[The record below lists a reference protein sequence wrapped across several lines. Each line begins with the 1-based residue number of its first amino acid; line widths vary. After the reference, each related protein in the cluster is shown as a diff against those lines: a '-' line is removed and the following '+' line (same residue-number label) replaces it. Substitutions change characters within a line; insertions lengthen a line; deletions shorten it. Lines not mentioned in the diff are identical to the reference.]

1 MKRRNMIKGLAL
13 LPVAG
18 AVLPTESIM
27 GSPLAINAKTAFT
40 GSETAVTLDSF
51 MAETN
56 IYRAMGVEPIINCR
70 GSFTIIGGSIK
81 LPVVRQ
87 ALEAASTNFVQLDE
101 LAEAVGE
108 RLAKL
113 TQTEWGIVS
122 SGCAAGVQHITA
134 ACVTGGSPERLIR
147 IPDLTGFEKTEVI
160 IPRYSRQHY
169 DHAVR
174 NIGVKIITVSTAEE
188 LERAINSKTAMI
200 YLTSGTP
207 GAKSDT
213 GEPLSLEVIAAIAKP
228 KNIPILMDAAAEALS
243 IPPYHLKRGA
253 DIVAYSGGK
262 TIRGPQSAG
271 LMLGNKKI
279 LLAAWQASAP
289 HHGPGRGNKLDR
301 DEIVGMVTAVED
313 WLVRDHDAEWK
324 RWLIWLKVIEKQ
336 VSTIS
341 GMSTKII
348 EPTNLNNKYPVLH
361 IMWDPAKY
369 PVSGYEIAEEV
380 GRNKPRIALG
390 NRDEEDGTT
399 SIQITPGHMQEGEEK
414 IVADR
419 LYGVLLKQR
428 QAKPEMAKPV
438 TNLSGRWDVEVQ
450 YALSTSQHSFVIE
463 QDGNWIQ
470 GTHKGDLDTKNMV
483 GTIDGDEV
491 KIKSTIPIVGN
502 IIIYL
507 FSGKVDGNTISGDIH
522 MGEYLRAKF
531 KAVRNATK
539 LPRQRVMIPGGQP
552 LAT

>member
-1 MKRRNMIKGLAL
+1 MKRRNVIKGLAM
-13 LPVAG
+13 LPVVGSVLSSDSVLAG
-18 AVLPTESIM
+18 TVTENKS
-27 GSPLAINAKTAFT
+27 LAQS
-40 GSETAVTLDSF
+40 SESLSTLNSF
-51 MAETN
+51 LSETN
-56 IYRAMGVEPIINCR
+56 IYRTMGVEPIINCR
-70 GSFTIIGGSIK
+70 GSYTIIGGSIK
-81 LPVVRQ
+81 RPKVKL

-101 LAEAVGE
+101 LAEAVGKRFAE
-108 RLAKL
+108 L
-113 TQTEWGIVS
+113 TKSEWGMVS
-122 SGCAAGVQHITA
+122 SGCAAGVKHITA

-174 NIGVKIITVSTAEE
+174 NIGVKIITVSTPEE
-188 LERAINSKTAMI
+188 LEKAINSKTAMI

-207 GAKSDT
+207 GAASDT
-213 GEPLSLEVIAAIAKP
+213 GQPLSLEVIASIAKP
-228 KNIPILMDAAAEALS
+228 KNIPILMDAAAESLT

-271 LMLGNKKI
+271 LMLGNKNI

-289 HHGPGRGNKLDR
+289 HHGPGRDNKLDR
-301 DEIVGMVTAVED
+301 DEIVGMVAAVED
-313 WLVRDHDAEWK
+313 WLERDHEGEWK
-324 RWLIWLKVIEKQ
+324 RWLSWLEVISKKVTQINGISTKVIEP
-336 VSTIS
+336 V
-341 GMSTKII
+341 
-348 EPTNLNNKYPVLH
+348 NLNNKYPVLH
-361 IMWDPAKY
+361 IIWDPEKFY
-369 PVSGYEIAEEV
+369 VTGYEIAEEV

-390 NRDEEDGTT
+390 NRDEPDGTS
-399 SIQITPGHMQEGEEK
+399 SIQITPGHMQAGEEK

-419 LYGVLLKQR
+419 LFEVLSKKR
-428 QAKPEMAKPV
+428 SPKPEMKTPA
-438 TNLSGRWDVEVQ
+438 TNLSGRWDVEVH
-450 YALSTSQHSFVIE
+450 YALSTSQHSFMIE

-470 GTHKGDLDTKNMV
+470 GTHKGDMDTKNMV

-507 FSGKVDGNTISGDIH
+507 FSGKVSGDTISGDIH
-522 MGEYLRAKF
+522 MGEYLTAKF
-531 KAVRNATK
+531 TAKRNKTK
-539 LPRQRVMIPGGQP
+539 LPRQKVMIPGGQP

>member
-1 MKRRNMIKGLAL
+1 MKRRNVIKGLAM
-13 LPVAG
+13 LPVVGNVLSSNSVLAG
-18 AVLPTESIM
+18 TVTENNS
-27 GSPLAINAKTAFT
+27 LAQS
-40 GSETAVTLDSF
+40 SESLTTLNSF
-51 MAETN
+51 LSETN

-70 GSFTIIGGSIK
+70 GSYTIIGGSIK
-81 LPVVRQ
+81 RPKVKL

-101 LAEAVGE
+101 LAEAVGK
-108 RLAKL
+108 RLAEL
-113 TQTEWGIVS
+113 TKSEWGMVS
-122 SGCAAGVQHITA
+122 SGCAAGVKHITA

-174 NIGVKIITVSTAEE
+174 NIGVKIITVSTPEE
-188 LERAINSKTAMI
+188 LEKAINSKTAMI

-207 GAKSDT
+207 GAASDT
-213 GEPLSLEVIAAIAKP
+213 GQPLSLEVIASIAKP
-228 KNIPILMDAAAEALS
+228 KNIPILMDAAAESLT

-271 LMLGNKKI
+271 LMLGNKNI

-289 HHGPGRGNKLDR
+289 HHGPGRDNKLDR
-301 DEIVGMVTAVED
+301 DEIVGMVAAVED
-313 WLVRDHDAEWK
+313 WLERDHDGEWK
-324 RWLIWLKVIEKQ
+324 RWLSWLDVISKKVNQINGISTKVIEP
-336 VSTIS
+336 V
-341 GMSTKII
+341 
-348 EPTNLNNKYPVLH
+348 NLNNKYPVLH
-361 IMWDPAKY
+361 IIWDPEKFY
-369 PVSGYEIAEEV
+369 VTGYEIAEEV

-390 NRDEEDGTT
+390 NRDEPDGTS
-399 SIQITPGHMQEGEEK
+399 SIQITPGHMQAGEEK
-414 IVADR
+414 IVSDR
-419 LYGVLLKQR
+419 LFEVLSKKR
-428 QAKPEMAKPV
+428 SPKPEMKTPV
-438 TNLSGRWDVEVQ
+438 TNLSGRWDVEVH
-450 YALSTSQHSFVIE
+450 YALSTSQHSFTIE

-470 GTHKGDLDTKNMV
+470 GTHKGDMDTKNMV

-507 FSGKVDGNTISGDIH
+507 FSGKVSGDTISGDIH
-522 MGEYLRAKF
+522 MGEYLTAKF
-531 KAVRNATK
+531 TAKRNKTK
-539 LPRQRVMIPGGQP
+539 LPRQKVMIPGGQP

>member
-1 MKRRNMIKGLAL
+1 MKRRNVIKGLAM

-18 AVLPTESIM
+18 SVLSGRSVLAGNVTDNKSLAQSSES
-27 GSPLAINAKTAFT
+27 LT
-40 GSETAVTLDSF
+40 TLNSF
-51 MAETN
+51 LSETN

-70 GSFTIIGGSIK
+70 GSYTIIGGSIK
-81 LPVVRQ
+81 RPKVKL

-101 LAEAVGE
+101 LAEAVGK
-108 RLAKL
+108 RLAEL
-113 TQTEWGIVS
+113 TKSEWGMVS
-122 SGCAAGVQHITA
+122 SGCAAGVKHITA

-174 NIGVKIITVSTAEE
+174 NIGEKIITVSTPEE
-188 LERAINSKTAMI
+188 LEKAINSKTAMI

-207 GAKSDT
+207 GAASDT
-213 GEPLSLEVIAAIAKP
+213 GQPLSLEVIASIAKP
-228 KNIPILMDAAAEALS
+228 KNIPILMDAAAESLT

-271 LMLGNKKI
+271 LMLGNKNI

-289 HHGPGRGNKLDR
+289 HHGPGRDNKLDR
-301 DEIVGMVTAVED
+301 DEIVGMVAAVED
-313 WLVRDHDAEWK
+313 WLERDHEGEWK
-324 RWLIWLKVIEKQ
+324 RWLSWLEVISKKVTQINGISTKVIEP
-336 VSTIS
+336 V
-341 GMSTKII
+341 
-348 EPTNLNNKYPVLH
+348 NLNNKYPVLH
-361 IMWDPAKY
+361 IIWDPEKFY
-369 PVSGYEIAEEV
+369 VTGYEIAEEV

-390 NRDEEDGTT
+390 NRDEPDGTT
-399 SIQITPGHMQEGEEK
+399 SIQITPGHMQAGEEK

-419 LYGVLLKQR
+419 LFEVLSKKR
-428 QAKPEMAKPV
+428 SPKPEMKTPA
-438 TNLSGRWDVEVQ
+438 TNLSGRWDVEVH
-450 YALSTSQHSFVIE
+450 YALSTSQHSFTIE

-470 GTHKGDLDTKNMV
+470 GTHKGDMDTKNMV

-507 FSGKVDGNTISGDIH
+507 FSGKVSGDTMSGDIH
-522 MGEYLRAKF
+522 MGEYLTAKF
-531 KAVRNATK
+531 TAKRNKTK
-539 LPRQRVMIPGGQP
+539 LPRQKVMIPGGQP

>member
-1 MKRRNMIKGLAL
+1 MKRRNVIKGLAM
-13 LPVAG
+13 LPVVGSVLSSNSVLAG
-18 AVLPTESIM
+18 TVTADKSLAQSSES
-27 GSPLAINAKTAFT
+27 LT
-40 GSETAVTLDSF
+40 TLNSF
-51 MAETN
+51 LSETN

-70 GSFTIIGGSIK
+70 GSYTIIGGSIK
-81 LPVVRQ
+81 RPKVKL

-101 LAEAVGE
+101 LAEAVGK
-108 RLAKL
+108 RLAEL
-113 TQTEWGIVS
+113 TKSEWGMVS
-122 SGCAAGVQHITA
+122 SGCAAGVKHITA

-174 NIGVKIITVSTAEE
+174 NIGVKIITVSTPEE
-188 LERAINSKTAMI
+188 LEKAINSKTAMI

-207 GAKSDT
+207 GAASDT
-213 GEPLSLEVIAAIAKP
+213 GQPLSLEVIASIAKP
-228 KNIPILMDAAAEALS
+228 KNIPILMDAAAESLT

-271 LMLGNKKI
+271 LMLGNKNI

-289 HHGPGRGNKLDR
+289 HHGPGRDNKLDR
-301 DEIVGMVTAVED
+301 DEIVGMVAAVED
-313 WLVRDHDAEWK
+313 WLERDHEGEWK
-324 RWLIWLKVIEKQ
+324 RWLSWLEVISKKVTQING
-336 VSTIS
+336 I
-341 GMSTKII
+341 STKVV
-348 EPTNLNNKYPVLH
+348 EPVNLNNKYPVLH
-361 IMWDPAKY
+361 IIWDPEKFY
-369 PVSGYEIAEEV
+369 VTGYEIAEEV

-390 NRDEEDGTT
+390 NRDEPDGTS
-399 SIQITPGHMQEGEEK
+399 SIQITPGHMQAGEEK
-414 IVADR
+414 IVSDR
-419 LYGVLLKQR
+419 LFEVLSKKR
-428 QAKPEMAKPV
+428 SPKPEMKTPT
-438 TNLSGRWDVEVQ
+438 TNLSGRWDVEVH
-450 YALSTSQHSFVIE
+450 YALSASQHSFTIE

-470 GTHKGDLDTKNMV
+470 GTHKGDFDTKNMV

-507 FSGKVDGNTISGDIH
+507 FSGKVSDDTISGDIH
-522 MGEYLRAKF
+522 MGEYLTAKF
-531 KAVRNATK
+531 TAKRNKTK
-539 LPRQRVMIPGGQP
+539 LPRQKVMIPGGQP

>member
-1 MKRRNMIKGLAL
+1 MKRRNVIKGLAM
-13 LPVAG
+13 LPVVGSVLSSDSVLAG
-18 AVLPTESIM
+18 TVTENNS
-27 GSPLAINAKTAFT
+27 LAQS
-40 GSETAVTLDSF
+40 SESLTTLNSF
-51 MAETN
+51 LSETN

-70 GSFTIIGGSIK
+70 GSYTIIGGSIK
-81 LPVVRQ
+81 RPKVKL

-101 LAEAVGE
+101 LAEAVGK
-108 RLAKL
+108 RLAEL
-113 TQTEWGIVS
+113 TKSEWGMVS
-122 SGCAAGVQHITA
+122 SGCAAGVKHITA

-174 NIGVKIITVSTAEE
+174 NIGVKIITVATPEE
-188 LERAINSKTAMI
+188 LEKAINSKTAMI

-207 GAKSDT
+207 GAASDT
-213 GEPLSLEVIAAIAKP
+213 GQPLSLEVIASIAKP
-228 KNIPILMDAAAEALS
+228 KNIPILMDAAAESLT

-271 LMLGNKKI
+271 LMLGNKNI

-289 HHGPGRGNKLDR
+289 HHGPGRDNKLDR
-301 DEIVGMVTAVED
+301 DEIVGMVAAVED
-313 WLVRDHDAEWK
+313 WLERDHEGEWK
-324 RWLIWLKVIEKQ
+324 RWLSWLEVISKKVNQING
-336 VSTIS
+336 I
-341 GMSTKII
+341 STKVV
-348 EPTNLNNKYPVLH
+348 EPVNLNNKYPVLH
-361 IMWDPAKY
+361 IIWDPEKFH
-369 PVSGYEIAEEV
+369 VTGYEIAEEV

-390 NRDEEDGTT
+390 NRDEPDGTS
-399 SIQITPGHMQEGEEK
+399 SIQITPGHMQAGEEK

-419 LYGVLLKQR
+419 LFEVLSKKR
-428 QAKPEMAKPV
+428 SPKPEMKMPA

-450 YALSTSQHSFVIE
+450 YALSASQHSFTIE

-470 GTHKGDLDTKNMV
+470 GTHKGDFDTKNMV

-507 FSGKVDGNTISGDIH
+507 FSGKVSGDTISGDIH
-522 MGEYLRAKF
+522 MGEYLTAKF
-531 KAVRNATK
+531 IAKRNKTK
-539 LPRQRVMIPGGQP
+539 LPRQKVMIPGGQP

>member
-1 MKRRNMIKGLAL
+1 MKRRNVIKGLAM
-13 LPVAG
+13 LPVVGSVLSSDSVLAG
-18 AVLPTESIM
+18 TVTENKS
-27 GSPLAINAKTAFT
+27 LAQS
-40 GSETAVTLDSF
+40 SESLSTLNSF
-51 MAETN
+51 LSETN
-56 IYRAMGVEPIINCR
+56 IYRTMGVEPIINCR
-70 GSFTIIGGSIK
+70 GSYTIIGGSIK
-81 LPVVRQ
+81 RPKVKL

-101 LAEAVGE
+101 LAEAVGKRFAE
-108 RLAKL
+108 L
-113 TQTEWGIVS
+113 TKSEWGMVS
-122 SGCAAGVQHITA
+122 SGCAAGVKHITA

-174 NIGVKIITVSTAEE
+174 NIGVKIITVSTPEE
-188 LERAINSKTAMI
+188 LEKAINSKTAMI

-207 GAKSDT
+207 GAASDT
-213 GEPLSLEVIAAIAKP
+213 GQPLSLEVIASIAKP
-228 KNIPILMDAAAEALS
+228 KNIPILMDAAAESLT

-271 LMLGNKKI
+271 LMLGNKNI

-289 HHGPGRGNKLDR
+289 HHGPGRDNKLDR
-301 DEIVGMVTAVED
+301 DEILGMVAAVED
-313 WLVRDHDAEWK
+313 WLERDHEGEWK
-324 RWLIWLKVIEKQ
+324 RWLSWLEVISKKVTQINGISTKVIEP
-336 VSTIS
+336 V
-341 GMSTKII
+341 
-348 EPTNLNNKYPVLH
+348 NLNNKYPVLH
-361 IMWDPAKY
+361 IIWDPEKFY
-369 PVSGYEIAEEV
+369 VTGYEIAEEV

-390 NRDEEDGTT
+390 NRDEPDGTT
-399 SIQITPGHMQEGEEK
+399 SIQITPGHMQAGEEK

-419 LYGVLLKQR
+419 LFEVLSKKR
-428 QAKPEMAKPV
+428 SPKPEMKTPA
-438 TNLSGRWDVEVQ
+438 TNLSGRWDVEVH
-450 YALSTSQHSFVIE
+450 YALSTSQHSFMIE

-470 GTHKGDLDTKNMV
+470 GTHKGDMDTKNMV

-507 FSGKVDGNTISGDIH
+507 FSGKVSGDTMSGDIH
-522 MGEYLRAKF
+522 MGEYLTAKF
-531 KAVRNATK
+531 TAKRNKTK
-539 LPRQRVMIPGGQP
+539 LPRQKVMIPGGQP

>member
-1 MKRRNMIKGLAL
+1 MKRRNVIKGLAM
-13 LPVAG
+13 LPVVGSVLSSNSVLAG
-18 AVLPTESIM
+18 TVTENKS
-27 GSPLAINAKTAFT
+27 LAQS
-40 GSETAVTLDSF
+40 SESLTTLNSF
-51 MAETN
+51 LSETN

-70 GSFTIIGGSIK
+70 GSYTIIGGSIK
-81 LPVVRQ
+81 RPKVKL

-101 LAEAVGE
+101 LAEAVGKRFAE
-108 RLAKL
+108 L
-113 TQTEWGIVS
+113 TKSEWGMVS
-122 SGCAAGVQHITA
+122 SGCAAGVKHITA

-174 NIGVKIITVSTAEE
+174 NIGVKIITVSTPEE
-188 LERAINSKTAMI
+188 LEKAINSKTAMI

-207 GAKSDT
+207 GAASDT
-213 GEPLSLEVIAAIAKP
+213 GQPLSLEVIASIAKP
-228 KNIPILMDAAAEALS
+228 KNIPILMDAAAESLT

-271 LMLGNKKI
+271 LMLGNKNI

-289 HHGPGRGNKLDR
+289 HHGPGRDNKLDR
-301 DEIVGMVTAVED
+301 DEIVGMVAAVED
-313 WLVRDHDAEWK
+313 WLERDHEGEWK
-324 RWLIWLKVIEKQ
+324 RWLSWLEVISKKVTQINGISTKVIEP
-336 VSTIS
+336 V
-341 GMSTKII
+341 
-348 EPTNLNNKYPVLH
+348 NLNNKYPVLH
-361 IMWDPAKY
+361 IIWDPEKFY
-369 PVSGYEIAEEV
+369 VTGYEIAEEV

-390 NRDEEDGTT
+390 NRDEPDGTS
-399 SIQITPGHMQEGEEK
+399 SIQITPGHMQAGEEK
-414 IVADR
+414 IVSDR
-419 LYGVLLKQR
+419 LFEVLSKKR
-428 QAKPEMAKPV
+428 SPKPEMKTPA
-438 TNLSGRWDVEVQ
+438 TNLSGRWDVEVH
-450 YALSTSQHSFVIE
+450 YALSTSQHSFTIE

-470 GTHKGDLDTKNMV
+470 GTHKGDMDTKNMV

-507 FSGKVDGNTISGDIH
+507 FSGKVSGDTISGDIH
-522 MGEYLRAKF
+522 MGEYLTAKF
-531 KAVRNATK
+531 TAKRNKTK
-539 LPRQRVMIPGGQP
+539 LPRQKVMIPGGQP

>member
-1 MKRRNMIKGLAL
+1 MKRRNVIKGLAM
-13 LPVAG
+13 LPVVGSVLSSDSVLAG
-18 AVLPTESIM
+18 TVTENNS
-27 GSPLAINAKTAFT
+27 LAQS
-40 GSETAVTLDSF
+40 SESLSTLNSF
-51 MAETN
+51 LSETN

-70 GSFTIIGGSIK
+70 GSYTIIGGSIK
-81 LPVVRQ
+81 RPKVKL

-101 LAEAVGE
+101 LAEAVGK
-108 RLAKL
+108 RLAEL
-113 TQTEWGIVS
+113 TKSEWGMVS
-122 SGCAAGVQHITA
+122 SGCAAGVKHITA

-174 NIGVKIITVSTAEE
+174 NIGVKIITVSTPEE
-188 LERAINSKTAMI
+188 LEKAINSKTAMI

-207 GAKSDT
+207 GAASDT
-213 GEPLSLEVIAAIAKP
+213 GQPLSLEVIASIAKP
-228 KNIPILMDAAAEALS
+228 KNIPILMDAAAESLT

-271 LMLGNKKI
+271 LMLGNKNI

-289 HHGPGRGNKLDR
+289 HHGPGRDNKLDR
-301 DEIVGMVTAVED
+301 DEILGMVAAVED
-313 WLVRDHDAEWK
+313 WLERDHEGEWK
-324 RWLIWLKVIEKQ
+324 RWLSWLEVISKKVTQINGISTKVIEP
-336 VSTIS
+336 V
-341 GMSTKII
+341 
-348 EPTNLNNKYPVLH
+348 NLNNKYPVLH
-361 IMWDPAKY
+361 IIWDPEKFY
-369 PVSGYEIAEEV
+369 VTGYEIAEEV

-390 NRDEEDGTT
+390 NRDEPDGTS
-399 SIQITPGHMQEGEEK
+399 SIQITPGHMQAGEEK
-414 IVADR
+414 IVSDR
-419 LYGVLLKQR
+419 LFEVLSKKR
-428 QAKPEMAKPV
+428 SPKPEMKTPA
-438 TNLSGRWDVEVQ
+438 TNLSGRWDVEVH
-450 YALSTSQHSFVIE
+450 YALSTSQHSFMIE

-470 GTHKGDLDTKNMV
+470 GTHKGDMDTKNMV

-507 FSGKVDGNTISGDIH
+507 FSGKVSGDTISGDIH
-522 MGEYLRAKF
+522 MGEYLTAKF
-531 KAVRNATK
+531 TAKRNKTK
-539 LPRQRVMIPGGQP
+539 LPRQKVMIPGGQP

>member
-1 MKRRNMIKGLAL
+1 MKRRNVIKGLAM
-13 LPVAG
+13 LPVVGSVLSSNSVLAG
-18 AVLPTESIM
+18 TVTENKS
-27 GSPLAINAKTAFT
+27 LAQS
-40 GSETAVTLDSF
+40 SESLSTLNSF
-51 MAETN
+51 LSETN
-56 IYRAMGVEPIINCR
+56 IYRTMGVEPIINCR
-70 GSFTIIGGSIK
+70 GSYTIIGGSIK
-81 LPVVRQ
+81 RPKVKL

-101 LAEAVGE
+101 LAEAVGK
-108 RLAKL
+108 RLAEL
-113 TQTEWGIVS
+113 TKSEWGMVS
-122 SGCAAGVQHITA
+122 SGCAAGVKHITA

-174 NIGVKIITVSTAEE
+174 NIGVKIITVSTPEE
-188 LERAINSKTAMI
+188 LEKAINSKTAMI

-207 GAKSDT
+207 GAASDT
-213 GEPLSLEVIAAIAKP
+213 GQPLSLEVIASIAKP
-228 KNIPILMDAAAEALS
+228 KNIPILMDAAAESLT

-271 LMLGNKKI
+271 LMLGNKNI

-289 HHGPGRGNKLDR
+289 HHGPGRDNKLDR
-301 DEIVGMVTAVED
+301 DEIVGMVAAVED
-313 WLVRDHDAEWK
+313 WLERDHEGEWK
-324 RWLIWLKVIEKQ
+324 RWLSWLEVISKKVTQINGISTKVIEP
-336 VSTIS
+336 V
-341 GMSTKII
+341 
-348 EPTNLNNKYPVLH
+348 NLNNKYPVLH
-361 IMWDPAKY
+361 IIWDPEKFY
-369 PVSGYEIAEEV
+369 VTGYEIAEEV

-390 NRDEEDGTT
+390 NRDEPDGTT
-399 SIQITPGHMQEGEEK
+399 SIQITPGHMQAGEEK

-419 LYGVLLKQR
+419 LFEVLSKKR
-428 QAKPEMAKPV
+428 SPKPEMKTPA
-438 TNLSGRWDVEVQ
+438 TNLSGRWDVEVH
-450 YALSTSQHSFVIE
+450 YALSTSQHSFTIE

-470 GTHKGDLDTKNMV
+470 GTHKGDMDTKNMV

-507 FSGKVDGNTISGDIH
+507 FSGKVSGDTMSGDIH
-522 MGEYLRAKF
+522 MGEYLTAKF
-531 KAVRNATK
+531 TAKRNKTK
-539 LPRQRVMIPGGQP
+539 LPRQKVMIPGGQP

>member
-1 MKRRNMIKGLAL
+1 MKRRNVIKGLAM
-13 LPVAG
+13 LPVVGSVLSSDSVLAG
-18 AVLPTESIM
+18 TVTENKS
-27 GSPLAINAKTAFT
+27 LAQS
-40 GSETAVTLDSF
+40 SESLSTLNSF
-51 MAETN
+51 LSETN
-56 IYRAMGVEPIINCR
+56 IYRTMGVEPIINCR
-70 GSFTIIGGSIK
+70 GSYTIIGGSIK
-81 LPVVRQ
+81 RPKVKL

-101 LAEAVGE
+101 LAEAVGK
-108 RLAKL
+108 RLAEL
-113 TQTEWGIVS
+113 TKSEWGMVS
-122 SGCAAGVQHITA
+122 SGCAAGVKHITA

-174 NIGVKIITVSTAEE
+174 NIGVKIITVSTPEE
-188 LERAINSKTAMI
+188 LEKAINSKTAMI

-207 GAKSDT
+207 GAASDT
-213 GEPLSLEVIAAIAKP
+213 GQPLSLEVIASVAKP
-228 KNIPILMDAAAEALS
+228 KNIPILMDAAAESLT

-271 LMLGNKKI
+271 LMLGNKNI

-289 HHGPGRGNKLDR
+289 HHGPGRDNKLDR
-301 DEIVGMVTAVED
+301 DEIVGMVAAVED
-313 WLVRDHDAEWK
+313 WLERDHEGEWK
-324 RWLIWLKVIEKQ
+324 RWLSWLEVISKKVTQINGISTKVIEP
-336 VSTIS
+336 V
-341 GMSTKII
+341 
-348 EPTNLNNKYPVLH
+348 NLNNKYPVLH
-361 IMWDPAKY
+361 IIWDPEKFY
-369 PVSGYEIAEEV
+369 VTGYEIAEEV

-390 NRDEEDGTT
+390 NRDEPDGTT
-399 SIQITPGHMQEGEEK
+399 SIQITPGHMQAGEEK

-419 LYGVLLKQR
+419 LFEVLSKKR
-428 QAKPEMAKPV
+428 SPKPEMKTPA
-438 TNLSGRWDVEVQ
+438 TNLSGRWDVEVH
-450 YALSTSQHSFVIE
+450 YALSTSQHSFMIE

-470 GTHKGDLDTKNMV
+470 GTHKGDMDTKNMV

-507 FSGKVDGNTISGDIH
+507 FSGKVSGDTISGDIH
-522 MGEYLRAKF
+522 MGEYLTAKF
-531 KAVRNATK
+531 TAKRNKTK
-539 LPRQRVMIPGGQP
+539 LPRQKVMIPGGQP

>member
-1 MKRRNMIKGLAL
+1 MKRRNVIKGLAM
-13 LPVAG
+13 LPVVGSVLSSNSVLAG
-18 AVLPTESIM
+18 TVTADKSLAQSSES
-27 GSPLAINAKTAFT
+27 LT
-40 GSETAVTLDSF
+40 TLNSF
-51 MAETN
+51 LSETN

-70 GSFTIIGGSIK
+70 GSYTIIGGSIK
-81 LPVVRQ
+81 RPKVKL

-101 LAEAVGE
+101 LAEAVGK
-108 RLAKL
+108 RLAEL
-113 TQTEWGIVS
+113 TKSEWGMVS
-122 SGCAAGVQHITA
+122 SGCAAGVKHITA

-174 NIGVKIITVSTAEE
+174 NIGVKIITVSTPEE
-188 LERAINSKTAMI
+188 LEKAINSKTAMI

-207 GAKSDT
+207 GAASDT
-213 GEPLSLEVIAAIAKP
+213 GQPLSLEVIASIAKP
-228 KNIPILMDAAAEALS
+228 KNIPILMDAAAESLT

-271 LMLGNKKI
+271 LMLGNKNI

-289 HHGPGRGNKLDR
+289 HHGPGRDNKLDR
-301 DEIVGMVTAVED
+301 DEIVGMVVAVED
-313 WLVRDHDAEWK
+313 WLERDHDGEWK
-324 RWLIWLKVIEKQ
+324 RWLSWLEVISKKVNQING
-336 VSTIS
+336 I
-341 GMSTKII
+341 STKVV
-348 EPTNLNNKYPVLH
+348 EPINLNNKYPVLH
-361 IMWDPAKY
+361 IIWDPEKFY
-369 PVSGYEIAEEV
+369 VTGYEIAEEV

-390 NRDEEDGTT
+390 NRDEPDGTS
-399 SIQITPGHMQEGEEK
+399 SIQITPGHMQAGEEK

-419 LYGVLLKQR
+419 LFEVLSKKR
-428 QAKPEMAKPV
+428 SPKPEMKTPT

-450 YALSTSQHSFVIE
+450 YALSASQHSFTIE

-470 GTHKGDLDTKNMV
+470 GTHKGDFDTKNMV

-507 FSGKVDGNTISGDIH
+507 FSGKVSGDTMSGDIH
-522 MGEYLRAKF
+522 MGEYLTAKF
-531 KAVRNATK
+531 TAKRNKTK
-539 LPRQRVMIPGGQP
+539 LPRQKVMIPGGQP

>member
-18 AVLPTESIM
+18 NILSAEGAELSAGQAGE
-27 GSPLAINAKTAFT
+27 A
-40 GSETAVTLDSF
+40 ETTLNSF
-51 MAETN
+51 LAETN
-56 IYRAMGVEPIINCR
+56 IYRSMGVEPIINCR

-81 LPVVRQ
+81 LPKVKAV
-87 ALEAASTNFVQLDE
+87 LDAASNNFVQLDE
-101 LAEAVGE
+101 LAEAVGK
-108 RLAKL
+108 RLAEL
-113 TQTEWGIVS
+113 TKTEWGMVS
-122 SGCAAGVQHITA
+122 SGCAAGVKHITA

-174 NIGVKIITVSTAEE
+174 NIGVKIVTVSTAAE
-188 LERAINSKTAMI
+188 LEKAINSKTAMI

-207 GAKSDT
+207 GAASDT
-213 GEPLSLEVIAAIAKP
+213 GQPLSLEVIASIAKP
-228 KNIPILMDAAAEALS
+228 KNIPILMDAAAESLT
-243 IPPYHLKRGA
+243 IPPVHLKRGA

-271 LMLGNKKI
+271 LMLGNKNI

-289 HHGPGRGNKLDR
+289 HHGPGRDNKLDR
-301 DEIVGMVTAVED
+301 DEIVGMVAAVEE
-313 WLVRDHDAEWK
+313 WLVRDHEAEWK
-324 RWLIWLKVIEKQ
+324 RWLSWLKVISDK
-336 VSTIS
+336 VSAIN
-341 GMSTKII
+341 GFSTKIV

-361 IMWDPAKY
+361 IIWDPQKY
-369 PVSGYEIAEEV
+369 PVTGYEIAEEV
-380 GRNKPRIALG
+380 GRSKPRIALG
-390 NRDEEDGTT
+390 NRDEPDGTT
-399 SIQITPGHMQEGEEK
+399 SVQITPGHMQPGEEK

-419 LYGVLLKQR
+419 LYEVLSKKR
-428 QAKPEMAKPV
+428 NPKPEMATPV
-438 TNLSGRWDVEVQ
+438 ANLSGRWDVEVQ
-450 YALSTSQHSFVIE
+450 YSLSTSQHSFVIE

-491 KIKSTIPIVGN
+491 KIRSTVPIVGN

-507 FSGKVDGNTISGDIH
+507 FSGKVKGDVISGDIH
-522 MGEYLRAKF
+522 MGEYLTAKF
-531 KAVRNATK
+531 IAKRNTSK
-539 LPRQRVMIPGGQP
+539 LPRQKVMIPGGQP

>member
-1 MKRRNMIKGLAL
+1 MKRRNVIKGLAM
-13 LPVAG
+13 LPVVGSVLSSNSVLAG
-18 AVLPTESIM
+18 TVTENKS
-27 GSPLAINAKTAFT
+27 LAQS
-40 GSETAVTLDSF
+40 SESLTTLNSF
-51 MAETN
+51 LSETN

-70 GSFTIIGGSIK
+70 GSYTIIGGSIK
-81 LPVVRQ
+81 RPKVKL

-101 LAEAVGE
+101 LAEAVGKRFAE
-108 RLAKL
+108 L
-113 TQTEWGIVS
+113 TKSEWGMVS
-122 SGCAAGVQHITA
+122 SGCAAGVKHITA

-174 NIGVKIITVSTAEE
+174 NIGVKIITVSTPEE
-188 LERAINSKTAMI
+188 LEKAINSKTAMI

-207 GAKSDT
+207 GAASDT
-213 GEPLSLEVIAAIAKP
+213 GQPLSLEVIASIAKP
-228 KNIPILMDAAAEALS
+228 KNIPILMDAAAESLT

-271 LMLGNKKI
+271 LMLGNKNI

-289 HHGPGRGNKLDR
+289 HHGPGRDNKLDR
-301 DEIVGMVTAVED
+301 DEIVGMVAAVED
-313 WLVRDHDAEWK
+313 WLERDHEGEWK
-324 RWLIWLKVIEKQ
+324 RWLSWLEVISKKVTQINGISTKVIEP
-336 VSTIS
+336 V
-341 GMSTKII
+341 
-348 EPTNLNNKYPVLH
+348 NLNNKYPVLH
-361 IMWDPAKY
+361 IIWDPEKFY
-369 PVSGYEIAEEV
+369 VTGYEIAEEV

-390 NRDEEDGTT
+390 NRDEPDGTS
-399 SIQITPGHMQEGEEK
+399 SIQITPGHMQAGEEK
-414 IVADR
+414 IVSDR
-419 LYGVLLKQR
+419 LFEVLSKKR
-428 QAKPEMAKPV
+428 SPKPEMKTPA
-438 TNLSGRWDVEVQ
+438 TNLSGRWDVEVH
-450 YALSTSQHSFVIE
+450 YALSTSQHSFTIE

-470 GTHKGDLDTKNMV
+470 GTHKGDMDTKNMV

-507 FSGKVDGNTISGDIH
+507 FSGKVSGDTMSGDIH
-522 MGEYLRAKF
+522 MGEYLTAKF
-531 KAVRNATK
+531 TAKRNKTK
-539 LPRQRVMIPGGQP
+539 LPRQKVMIPGGQP

>member
-18 AVLPTESIM
+18 NILSAEGAELSAEQAGV
-27 GSPLAINAKTAFT
+27 A
-40 GSETAVTLDSF
+40 ETTLSSF
-51 MAETN
+51 LAETN
-56 IYRAMGVEPIINCR
+56 IYRSMGVEPIINCR

-81 LPVVRQ
+81 LPKVKAV
-87 ALEAASTNFVQLDE
+87 LDAASNNFVQLDE
-101 LAEAVGE
+101 LAEAVGK
-108 RLAKL
+108 RLAEL
-113 TQTEWGIVS
+113 TKTEWGMVS
-122 SGCAAGVQHITA
+122 SGCAAGVKHITA

-174 NIGVKIITVSTAEE
+174 NIGVKIVTVSTAAE
-188 LERAINSKTAMI
+188 LEKAINSKTAMI

-207 GAKSDT
+207 GAASDT
-213 GEPLSLEVIAAIAKP
+213 GQPLSLEVIASIAKP
-228 KNIPILMDAAAEALS
+228 KNIPILMDAAAESLT
-243 IPPYHLKRGA
+243 IPPVHLKRGA

-271 LMLGNKKI
+271 LMLGNKNI

-289 HHGPGRGNKLDR
+289 HHGPGRDNKLDR
-301 DEIVGMVTAVED
+301 DEIVGMVAAVEE
-313 WLVRDHDAEWK
+313 WLVRDHEGEWK
-324 RWLIWLKVIEKQ
+324 RWISWLKVISDK
-336 VSTIS
+336 VSAIN
-341 GMSTKII
+341 GISTKIV

-361 IMWDPAKY
+361 IIWDPQKY
-369 PVSGYEIAEEV
+369 PVTGYEIAEEV
-380 GRNKPRIALG
+380 GRSKPRIALG
-390 NRDEEDGTT
+390 NRDEPDGTT
-399 SIQITPGHMQEGEEK
+399 SIQITPGHMQPGEEK

-419 LYGVLLKQR
+419 LYEVLSKKR
-428 QAKPEMAKPV
+428 NPKPEMSAPV
-438 TNLSGRWDVEVQ
+438 ANLSGRWDVEVQ
-450 YALSTSQHSFVIE
+450 YSLSTSQHSFVIE

-491 KIKSTIPIVGN
+491 KIRSTIPIVGN

-507 FSGKVDGNTISGDIH
+507 FSGKVKGDVISGDIH
-522 MGEYLRAKF
+522 MGEYLTAKF
-531 KAVRNATK
+531 IAKRNTSK
-539 LPRQRVMIPGGQP
+539 LPRQKVMIPGGQP

>member
-1 MKRRNMIKGLAL
+1 MKRRNVIKGLAM
-13 LPVAG
+13 LPVVGSVLSSNSVLAG
-18 AVLPTESIM
+18 TVTADKSLAQSSES
-27 GSPLAINAKTAFT
+27 LT
-40 GSETAVTLDSF
+40 TLNSF
-51 MAETN
+51 LSETN

-70 GSFTIIGGSIK
+70 GSYTIIGGSIK
-81 LPVVRQ
+81 RPKVKL

-101 LAEAVGE
+101 LAEAVGK
-108 RLAKL
+108 RLAEL
-113 TQTEWGIVS
+113 TKSEWGMVS
-122 SGCAAGVQHITA
+122 SGCAAGVKHITA

-174 NIGVKIITVSTAEE
+174 NIGVKIITVSTPEE
-188 LERAINSKTAMI
+188 LEKAINSKTAMI

-207 GAKSDT
+207 GAASDT
-213 GEPLSLEVIAAIAKP
+213 GQPLSLEVIASIAKP
-228 KNIPILMDAAAEALS
+228 KNIPILMDAAAESLT

-271 LMLGNKKI
+271 LMLGNKNI

-289 HHGPGRGNKLDR
+289 HHGPGRDNKLDR
-301 DEIVGMVTAVED
+301 DEIVGMVAAVED
-313 WLVRDHDAEWK
+313 WLERDHEGEWK
-324 RWLIWLKVIEKQ
+324 RWLSWLEVISKKVNQING
-336 VSTIS
+336 I
-341 GMSTKII
+341 STKVV
-348 EPTNLNNKYPVLH
+348 EPINLNNKYPVLH
-361 IMWDPAKY
+361 IIWDPEKFY
-369 PVSGYEIAEEV
+369 VTGYEIAEEV

-390 NRDEEDGTT
+390 NRDEPDGTS
-399 SIQITPGHMQEGEEK
+399 SIQITPGHMQAGEEK

-419 LYGVLLKQR
+419 LFEVLSKKR
-428 QAKPEMAKPV
+428 SPKPEMKTPT

-450 YALSTSQHSFVIE
+450 YALSASQHSFTIE

-470 GTHKGDLDTKNMV
+470 GTHKGDFDTKNMV

-507 FSGKVDGNTISGDIH
+507 FSGKVSGDTISGDIH
-522 MGEYLRAKF
+522 MGEYLTAKF
-531 KAVRNATK
+531 TAKRNKTK
-539 LPRQRVMIPGGQP
+539 LPRQKVMIPGGQP

>member
-1 MKRRNMIKGLAL
+1 MKRRNVIKGLAM
-13 LPVAG
+13 LPVVGSVLSSNSVLAG
-18 AVLPTESIM
+18 TVTADKSLAQSSES
-27 GSPLAINAKTAFT
+27 LT
-40 GSETAVTLDSF
+40 TLNSF
-51 MAETN
+51 LSETN

-70 GSFTIIGGSIK
+70 GSYTIIGGSIK
-81 LPVVRQ
+81 RPKVKL

-101 LAEAVGE
+101 LAEAVGK
-108 RLAKL
+108 RLAEL
-113 TQTEWGIVS
+113 TKSEWGMVS
-122 SGCAAGVQHITA
+122 SGCAAGVKHITA

-174 NIGVKIITVSTAEE
+174 NIGVKIITVSTPEE
-188 LERAINSKTAMI
+188 LEKAINSKTAMI

-207 GAKSDT
+207 GAASDT
-213 GEPLSLEVIAAIAKP
+213 GQPLSLEVIASIAKP
-228 KNIPILMDAAAEALS
+228 KNIPILMDAAAESLT

-271 LMLGNKKI
+271 LMLGNKNI

-289 HHGPGRGNKLDR
+289 HHGPGRDNKLDR
-301 DEIVGMVTAVED
+301 DEIVGMVVAVED
-313 WLVRDHDAEWK
+313 WLERDHDGEWK
-324 RWLIWLKVIEKQ
+324 RWLSWLEVISKKVNQING
-336 VSTIS
+336 I
-341 GMSTKII
+341 STKVV
-348 EPTNLNNKYPVLH
+348 EPINLNNKYPVLH
-361 IMWDPAKY
+361 IIWDPEKFY
-369 PVSGYEIAEEV
+369 VTGYEIAEEV

-390 NRDEEDGTT
+390 NRDEPDGTS
-399 SIQITPGHMQEGEEK
+399 SIQITPGHMQAGEEK

-419 LYGVLLKQR
+419 LFEVLSKKR
-428 QAKPEMAKPV
+428 SPKPEMKTPT

-450 YALSTSQHSFVIE
+450 YALSASQHSFTIE

-470 GTHKGDLDTKNMV
+470 GTHKGDFDTKNMV

-507 FSGKVDGNTISGDIH
+507 FSGKVSDDTISGDIH
-522 MGEYLRAKF
+522 MGEYLTAKF
-531 KAVRNATK
+531 TAKRNKTK
-539 LPRQRVMIPGGQP
+539 LPRQKVMIPGGQP

>member
-1 MKRRNMIKGLAL
+1 MKRRNVIKGLAM
-13 LPVAG
+13 LPVVGSVLSSDSVLAG
-18 AVLPTESIM
+18 TVTENKS
-27 GSPLAINAKTAFT
+27 LAQS
-40 GSETAVTLDSF
+40 SESLSTLNSF
-51 MAETN
+51 LSETN
-56 IYRAMGVEPIINCR
+56 IYRTMGVEPIINCR
-70 GSFTIIGGSIK
+70 GSYTIIGGSIK
-81 LPVVRQ
+81 RPKVKL

-101 LAEAVGE
+101 LAEAVGK
-108 RLAKL
+108 RLAEL
-113 TQTEWGIVS
+113 TKSEWGMVS
-122 SGCAAGVQHITA
+122 SGCAAGVKHITA

-174 NIGVKIITVSTAEE
+174 NIGVKIITVSTPEE
-188 LERAINSKTAMI
+188 LEKAINSKTAMI

-207 GAKSDT
+207 GAASDT
-213 GEPLSLEVIAAIAKP
+213 GQPLSLEVIASVAKP
-228 KNIPILMDAAAEALS
+228 KNIPILMDAAAESLT

-271 LMLGNKKI
+271 LMLGNKNI

-289 HHGPGRGNKLDR
+289 HHGPGRDNKLDR
-301 DEIVGMVTAVED
+301 DEIVGMVAAVED
-313 WLVRDHDAEWK
+313 WLERDHEGEWK
-324 RWLIWLKVIEKQ
+324 RWLSWLEVISKKVTQINGISTKVIEP
-336 VSTIS
+336 V
-341 GMSTKII
+341 
-348 EPTNLNNKYPVLH
+348 NLNNKYPVLH
-361 IMWDPAKY
+361 IIWDPEKFY
-369 PVSGYEIAEEV
+369 VTGYEIAEEV

-390 NRDEEDGTT
+390 NRDEPDGTS
-399 SIQITPGHMQEGEEK
+399 SIQITPGHMQAGEEK

-419 LYGVLLKQR
+419 LFEVLSKKR
-428 QAKPEMAKPV
+428 SPKPEMKTPA
-438 TNLSGRWDVEVQ
+438 TNLSGRWDVEVH
-450 YALSTSQHSFVIE
+450 YALSTSQHSFMIE

-470 GTHKGDLDTKNMV
+470 GTHKGDMDTKNMV

-507 FSGKVDGNTISGDIH
+507 FSGKVSGDTISGDIH
-522 MGEYLRAKF
+522 MGEYLTAKF
-531 KAVRNATK
+531 TAKRNKTK
-539 LPRQRVMIPGGQP
+539 LPRQKVMIPGGQP

>member
-1 MKRRNMIKGLAL
+1 MKRRNVIKGLAM
-13 LPVAG
+13 LPVVGSVLSSDSVLAG
-18 AVLPTESIM
+18 TVTENKS
-27 GSPLAINAKTAFT
+27 LAQS
-40 GSETAVTLDSF
+40 SESLSTLNSF
-51 MAETN
+51 LSETN

-70 GSFTIIGGSIK
+70 GSYTIIGGSIK
-81 LPVVRQ
+81 RPKVKL

-101 LAEAVGE
+101 LAEAVGK
-108 RLAKL
+108 RLAEL
-113 TQTEWGIVS
+113 TKSEWGMVS
-122 SGCAAGVQHITA
+122 SGCAAGVKHITA

-174 NIGVKIITVSTAEE
+174 NIGVKIITVSTPEE
-188 LERAINSKTAMI
+188 LEKAINSKTAMI

-207 GAKSDT
+207 GAASDT
-213 GEPLSLEVIAAIAKP
+213 GQPLSLEVIASIAKP
-228 KNIPILMDAAAEALS
+228 KNIPILMDAAAESLT

-271 LMLGNKKI
+271 LMLGNKNI

-289 HHGPGRGNKLDR
+289 HHGPGRDNKLDR
-301 DEIVGMVTAVED
+301 DEIVGMVAAVED
-313 WLVRDHDAEWK
+313 WLERDHEGEWK
-324 RWLIWLKVIEKQ
+324 RWLSWLEVISKKVTQINGISTKVIEP
-336 VSTIS
+336 V
-341 GMSTKII
+341 
-348 EPTNLNNKYPVLH
+348 NLNNKYPVLH
-361 IMWDPAKY
+361 IIWDPEKFY
-369 PVSGYEIAEEV
+369 VTGYEIAEEV

-390 NRDEEDGTT
+390 NRDEPDGTS
-399 SIQITPGHMQEGEEK
+399 SIQITPGHMQAGEEK

-419 LYGVLLKQR
+419 LFEVLSKKR
-428 QAKPEMAKPV
+428 SPKPEMKTPA
-438 TNLSGRWDVEVQ
+438 TNLSGRWDVEVH
-450 YALSTSQHSFVIE
+450 YALSTSQHSFTIE

-470 GTHKGDLDTKNMV
+470 GTHKGDMDTKNMV

-507 FSGKVDGNTISGDIH
+507 FSGKVSGDTISGDIH
-522 MGEYLRAKF
+522 MGEYLTAKF
-531 KAVRNATK
+531 TAKRNKTK
-539 LPRQRVMIPGGQP
+539 LPRQKVMIPGGQP

>member
-1 MKRRNMIKGLAL
+1 MKRRNVIKGLAM
-13 LPVAG
+13 LPVVGSVLSSDSVLAG
-18 AVLPTESIM
+18 TVTENKS
-27 GSPLAINAKTAFT
+27 LAQS
-40 GSETAVTLDSF
+40 SESLSTLNSF
-51 MAETN
+51 LSETN

-70 GSFTIIGGSIK
+70 GSYTIIGGSIK
-81 LPVVRQ
+81 RPKVKL

-101 LAEAVGE
+101 LAEAVGK
-108 RLAKL
+108 RLAEL
-113 TQTEWGIVS
+113 TKSEWGMVS
-122 SGCAAGVQHITA
+122 SGCAAGVKHITA

-174 NIGVKIITVSTAEE
+174 NIGVKIITVSTPEE
-188 LERAINSKTAMI
+188 LEKAINSKTAMI

-207 GAKSDT
+207 GAASDT
-213 GEPLSLEVIAAIAKP
+213 GQPLSLEVIASIAKP
-228 KNIPILMDAAAEALS
+228 KNIPILMDAAAESLT

-271 LMLGNKKI
+271 LMLGNKNI

-289 HHGPGRGNKLDR
+289 HHGPGRDNKLDR
-301 DEIVGMVTAVED
+301 DEILGMVAAVED
-313 WLVRDHDAEWK
+313 WLERDHEGEWK
-324 RWLIWLKVIEKQ
+324 RWLSWLEVISKKVTQINGISTKVIEP
-336 VSTIS
+336 V
-341 GMSTKII
+341 
-348 EPTNLNNKYPVLH
+348 NLNNKYPVLH
-361 IMWDPAKY
+361 IIWDPEKFY
-369 PVSGYEIAEEV
+369 VTGYEIAEEV

-390 NRDEEDGTT
+390 NRDEPDGTT
-399 SIQITPGHMQEGEEK
+399 SIQITPGHMQAGEEK

-419 LYGVLLKQR
+419 LFEVLSKKR
-428 QAKPEMAKPV
+428 SPKPEMKTPA
-438 TNLSGRWDVEVQ
+438 TNLSGRWDVEVH
-450 YALSTSQHSFVIE
+450 YALSTSQHSFTIE

-470 GTHKGDLDTKNMV
+470 GTHKGDMDTKNMV

-507 FSGKVDGNTISGDIH
+507 FSGKVSGDTISGDIH
-522 MGEYLRAKF
+522 MGEYLTAKF
-531 KAVRNATK
+531 TAKRNKTK
-539 LPRQRVMIPGGQP
+539 LPRQKVMIPGGQP

>member
-1 MKRRNMIKGLAL
+1 MKRRNVIKGLAM
-13 LPVAG
+13 LPVVGSVLSSNSVLAG
-18 AVLPTESIM
+18 TVTADKSLAQSSES
-27 GSPLAINAKTAFT
+27 LT
-40 GSETAVTLDSF
+40 TLNSF
-51 MAETN
+51 LSETN

-70 GSFTIIGGSIK
+70 GSYTIIGGSIK
-81 LPVVRQ
+81 RPKVKL

-101 LAEAVGE
+101 LAEAVGK
-108 RLAKL
+108 RLAEL
-113 TQTEWGIVS
+113 TKSEWGMVS
-122 SGCAAGVQHITA
+122 SGCAAGVKHITA

-174 NIGVKIITVSTAEE
+174 NIGVKIITVSTPEE
-188 LERAINSKTAMI
+188 LEKAINSKTAMI

-207 GAKSDT
+207 GAASDT
-213 GEPLSLEVIAAIAKP
+213 GQPLSLEVIASIAKP
-228 KNIPILMDAAAEALS
+228 KNIPILMDAAAESLT

-271 LMLGNKKI
+271 LMLGNKNI

-289 HHGPGRGNKLDR
+289 HHGPGRDNKLDR
-301 DEIVGMVTAVED
+301 DEIVGMVVAVED
-313 WLVRDHDAEWK
+313 WLERDHDGEWK
-324 RWLIWLKVIEKQ
+324 RWLSWLEVISKKVNHING
-336 VSTIS
+336 I
-341 GMSTKII
+341 STKVV
-348 EPTNLNNKYPVLH
+348 EPINLNNKYPVLH
-361 IMWDPAKY
+361 IIWDPEKFY
-369 PVSGYEIAEEV
+369 VTGYEIAEEV

-390 NRDEEDGTT
+390 NRDEPDGTS
-399 SIQITPGHMQEGEEK
+399 SIQITPGHMQAGEEK

-419 LYGVLLKQR
+419 LFEVLSKKR
-428 QAKPEMAKPV
+428 SPKPEMKTPT

-450 YALSTSQHSFVIE
+450 YALSASQHSFTIE

-470 GTHKGDLDTKNMV
+470 GTHKGDFDTKNMV

-507 FSGKVDGNTISGDIH
+507 FSGKVSDDTISGDIH
-522 MGEYLRAKF
+522 MGEYLTAKF
-531 KAVRNATK
+531 TAKRNKTK
-539 LPRQRVMIPGGQP
+539 LPRQKVMIPGGQP

>member
-1 MKRRNMIKGLAL
+1 MKRRNVIKGLAM
-13 LPVAG
+13 LPVVGSVLSSDSVLAG
-18 AVLPTESIM
+18 TVTENNS
-27 GSPLAINAKTAFT
+27 LAQS
-40 GSETAVTLDSF
+40 SESLTTLNSF
-51 MAETN
+51 LSETN

-70 GSFTIIGGSIK
+70 GSYTIIGGSIK
-81 LPVVRQ
+81 RPKVKL

-101 LAEAVGE
+101 LAEAVGK
-108 RLAKL
+108 RLAEL
-113 TQTEWGIVS
+113 TKSEWGMVS
-122 SGCAAGVQHITA
+122 SGCAAGVKHITA

-174 NIGVKIITVSTAEE
+174 NIGVKIITVATPEE
-188 LERAINSKTAMI
+188 LEKAINSKTAMI

-207 GAKSDT
+207 GAASDT
-213 GEPLSLEVIAAIAKP
+213 GQPLSLEVIASIAKP
-228 KNIPILMDAAAEALS
+228 KNIPILMDAAAESLT

-271 LMLGNKKI
+271 LMLGNKNI

-289 HHGPGRGNKLDR
+289 HHGPGRDNKLDR
-301 DEIVGMVTAVED
+301 DEIVGMVAAVED
-313 WLVRDHDAEWK
+313 WLERDHEGEWK
-324 RWLIWLKVIEKQ
+324 RWLSWLEIISKKVNQING
-336 VSTIS
+336 I
-341 GMSTKII
+341 STKVV
-348 EPTNLNNKYPVLH
+348 EPVNLNNKYPVLH
-361 IMWDPAKY
+361 IIWDPEKFH
-369 PVSGYEIAEEV
+369 VTGYEIAEEV

-390 NRDEEDGTT
+390 NRDEPDGTS
-399 SIQITPGHMQEGEEK
+399 SIQITPGHMQAGEEK

-419 LYGVLLKQR
+419 LFEVLSKKR
-428 QAKPEMAKPV
+428 SPNPEMKTPAI
-438 TNLSGRWDVEVQ
+438 NLSGRWDVEVQ
-450 YALSTSQHSFVIE
+450 YALSTSQHTFTIE

-470 GTHKGDLDTKNMV
+470 GIHKGDFDSKNMV

-507 FSGKVDGNTISGDIH
+507 FSGKVSGDTISGDIH
-522 MGEYLRAKF
+522 MGEYLTAKF
-531 KAVRNATK
+531 TAKRNKTK
-539 LPRQRVMIPGGQP
+539 LPRQKVMIPGGQP

>member
-1 MKRRNMIKGLAL
+1 MKRRNVIKGLAM
-13 LPVAG
+13 LPVVGSVLSSNSVLAG
-18 AVLPTESIM
+18 TVTENKS
-27 GSPLAINAKTAFT
+27 LAQS
-40 GSETAVTLDSF
+40 SESLTTLNSF
-51 MAETN
+51 LSETN

-70 GSFTIIGGSIK
+70 GSYTIIGGSIK
-81 LPVVRQ
+81 RPKVKL

-101 LAEAVGE
+101 LAEAVGKRFAE
-108 RLAKL
+108 L
-113 TQTEWGIVS
+113 TKSEWGMVS
-122 SGCAAGVQHITA
+122 SGCAAGVKHITA

-174 NIGVKIITVSTAEE
+174 NIGVKIITVSTPEE
-188 LERAINSKTAMI
+188 LEKAINSKTAMI

-207 GAKSDT
+207 GAASDT
-213 GEPLSLEVIAAIAKP
+213 GQPLSLEVIASIAKP
-228 KNIPILMDAAAEALS
+228 KNIPILMDAAAESLT

-271 LMLGNKKI
+271 LMLGNKNI

-289 HHGPGRGNKLDR
+289 HHGPGRDNKLDR
-301 DEIVGMVTAVED
+301 DEIVGMVAAVED
-313 WLVRDHDAEWK
+313 WLERDHEGEWK
-324 RWLIWLKVIEKQ
+324 RWLSWLEVISKKVTQINGISTKVIEP
-336 VSTIS
+336 V
-341 GMSTKII
+341 
-348 EPTNLNNKYPVLH
+348 NLNNKYPVLH
-361 IMWDPAKY
+361 IIWDPEKFY
-369 PVSGYEIAEEV
+369 VTGYEIAEEV

-390 NRDEEDGTT
+390 NRDEPDGTS
-399 SIQITPGHMQEGEEK
+399 SIQITPGHMQAGEEK

-419 LYGVLLKQR
+419 LFEVLSKKR
-428 QAKPEMAKPV
+428 SPKPEMKTPA
-438 TNLSGRWDVEVQ
+438 TNLSGRWDVEVH
-450 YALSTSQHSFVIE
+450 YALSTSQHSFIIE

-470 GTHKGDLDTKNMV
+470 GTHKGDMDTKNMV

-507 FSGKVDGNTISGDIH
+507 FSGKVSGDTISGDIH
-522 MGEYLRAKF
+522 MGEYLTAKF
-531 KAVRNATK
+531 TAKRNKTK
-539 LPRQRVMIPGGQP
+539 LPRQKVMIPGGQP

>member
-1 MKRRNMIKGLAL
+1 MKRRNVIKGLAM
-13 LPVAG
+13 LPVVGSVLSSNSVLAG
-18 AVLPTESIM
+18 TVTADKSLAQSSES
-27 GSPLAINAKTAFT
+27 LT
-40 GSETAVTLDSF
+40 TLNSF
-51 MAETN
+51 LSETN

-70 GSFTIIGGSIK
+70 GSYTIIGGSIK
-81 LPVVRQ
+81 RPKVKL

-101 LAEAVGE
+101 LAEAVGK
-108 RLAKL
+108 RLAEL
-113 TQTEWGIVS
+113 TKSEWGMVS
-122 SGCAAGVQHITA
+122 SGCAAGVKHITA

-174 NIGVKIITVSTAEE
+174 NIGVKIITVSTPEE
-188 LERAINSKTAMI
+188 LEKAINSKTAMI

-207 GAKSDT
+207 GAASDT
-213 GEPLSLEVIAAIAKP
+213 GQPLSLEVIASIAKP
-228 KNIPILMDAAAEALS
+228 KNIPILMDAAAESLT

-271 LMLGNKKI
+271 LMLGNKNI

-289 HHGPGRGNKLDR
+289 HHGPGRDNKLDR
-301 DEIVGMVTAVED
+301 DEIVGMVVAVED
-313 WLVRDHDAEWK
+313 WLERDHDGEWK
-324 RWLIWLKVIEKQ
+324 RWLSWLEVISKKVNQING
-336 VSTIS
+336 I
-341 GMSTKII
+341 STKVV
-348 EPTNLNNKYPVLH
+348 EPINLNNKYPVLH
-361 IMWDPAKY
+361 IIWDPEKFY
-369 PVSGYEIAEEV
+369 VTGYEIAEEV

-390 NRDEEDGTT
+390 NRDEPDGTS
-399 SIQITPGHMQEGEEK
+399 SIQITPGHMQAGEEK

-419 LYGVLLKQR
+419 LFEVLSKKR
-428 QAKPEMAKPV
+428 SPKPEMKTPT
-438 TNLSGRWDVEVQ
+438 TNLSGRWDVEVH
-450 YALSTSQHSFVIE
+450 YALSASQHSFTIE

-470 GTHKGDLDTKNMV
+470 GTHKGDFDTKNMV

-507 FSGKVDGNTISGDIH
+507 FSGKVSGDTISGDIH
-522 MGEYLRAKF
+522 MGEYLTAKF
-531 KAVRNATK
+531 TAKRNKTK
-539 LPRQRVMIPGGQP
+539 LPRQKVMIPGGQP

>member
-1 MKRRNMIKGLAL
+1 MKRRNVIKGLAM
-13 LPVAG
+13 LPVVGSVLSSDSVLAG
-18 AVLPTESIM
+18 TVTENKS
-27 GSPLAINAKTAFT
+27 LAQS
-40 GSETAVTLDSF
+40 SESLSTLNSF
-51 MAETN
+51 LSETN

-70 GSFTIIGGSIK
+70 GSYTIIGGSIK
-81 LPVVRQ
+81 RPKVKL

-101 LAEAVGE
+101 LAEAVGK
-108 RLAKL
+108 RLAEL
-113 TQTEWGIVS
+113 TKSEWGMVS
-122 SGCAAGVQHITA
+122 SGCAAGVKHITA

-174 NIGVKIITVSTAEE
+174 NIGVKIITVSTPEE
-188 LERAINSKTAMI
+188 LEKAINSKTAMI

-207 GAKSDT
+207 GAASDT
-213 GEPLSLEVIAAIAKP
+213 GQPLSLEVIASIAKP
-228 KNIPILMDAAAEALS
+228 KNIPILMDAAAESLT

-271 LMLGNKKI
+271 LMLGNKNI

-289 HHGPGRGNKLDR
+289 HHGPGRDNKLDR
-301 DEIVGMVTAVED
+301 DEIVGMVAAVED
-313 WLVRDHDAEWK
+313 WLERDHEGEWK
-324 RWLIWLKVIEKQ
+324 RWLSWLEVISKKVTQINGISTKVIEP
-336 VSTIS
+336 V
-341 GMSTKII
+341 
-348 EPTNLNNKYPVLH
+348 NLNNKYPVLH
-361 IMWDPAKY
+361 IIWDPEKFY
-369 PVSGYEIAEEV
+369 VTGYEIAEEV

-390 NRDEEDGTT
+390 NRDEPDGTS
-399 SIQITPGHMQEGEEK
+399 SIQITPGHMQAGEEK
-414 IVADR
+414 IVSDR
-419 LYGVLLKQR
+419 LFEVLSKKR
-428 QAKPEMAKPV
+428 SPKPEMKTPA
-438 TNLSGRWDVEVQ
+438 TNLSGRWDVEVH
-450 YALSTSQHSFVIE
+450 YALSTSQHSFTIE

-470 GTHKGDLDTKNMV
+470 GTHKGDMDTKNMV

-507 FSGKVDGNTISGDIH
+507 FSGKVSGDTISGDIH
-522 MGEYLRAKF
+522 MGEYLTAKF
-531 KAVRNATK
+531 TAKRNKTK
-539 LPRQRVMIPGGQP
+539 LPRQKVMIPGGQP

>member
-1 MKRRNMIKGLAL
+1 MKRRNVIKGLAM
-13 LPVAG
+13 LPVVGSVLSSDSVLAG
-18 AVLPTESIM
+18 TVTENNS
-27 GSPLAINAKTAFT
+27 LAQS
-40 GSETAVTLDSF
+40 SESLSTLNSF
-51 MAETN
+51 LSETN

-70 GSFTIIGGSIK
+70 GSYTIIGGSIK
-81 LPVVRQ
+81 RPKVKL

-101 LAEAVGE
+101 LAEAVGK
-108 RLAKL
+108 RLAEL
-113 TQTEWGIVS
+113 TKSEWGMVS
-122 SGCAAGVQHITA
+122 SGCAAGVKHITA

-174 NIGVKIITVSTAEE
+174 NIGVKIITVSTPEE
-188 LERAINSKTAMI
+188 LEKAINSKTAMI

-207 GAKSDT
+207 GAASDT
-213 GEPLSLEVIAAIAKP
+213 GQPLSLEVIASIAKP
-228 KNIPILMDAAAEALS
+228 KNIPILMDAAAESLT

-271 LMLGNKKI
+271 LMLGNKNI

-289 HHGPGRGNKLDR
+289 HHGPGRDNKLDR
-301 DEIVGMVTAVED
+301 DEIVGMVAAVED
-313 WLVRDHDAEWK
+313 WLERDHEGEWK
-324 RWLIWLKVIEKQ
+324 RWLSWLEVISKKVTQINGISTKVIEP
-336 VSTIS
+336 V
-341 GMSTKII
+341 
-348 EPTNLNNKYPVLH
+348 NLNNKYPVLH
-361 IMWDPAKY
+361 IIWDPEKFY
-369 PVSGYEIAEEV
+369 VTGYEIAEEV

-390 NRDEEDGTT
+390 NRDEPDGTS
-399 SIQITPGHMQEGEEK
+399 SIQITPGHMQAGEEK
-414 IVADR
+414 IVSDR
-419 LYGVLLKQR
+419 LFEVLSKKR
-428 QAKPEMAKPV
+428 SPKPEMKTPA
-438 TNLSGRWDVEVQ
+438 TNLSGRWDVEVH
-450 YALSTSQHSFVIE
+450 YALSTSQHSFTIE

-470 GTHKGDLDTKNMV
+470 GTHKGDMDTKNMV

-507 FSGKVDGNTISGDIH
+507 FSGKVSGDTMSGDIH
-522 MGEYLRAKF
+522 MGEYLTAKF
-531 KAVRNATK
+531 TAKRNKTK
-539 LPRQRVMIPGGQP
+539 LPRQKVMIPGGQP

>member
-1 MKRRNMIKGLAL
+1 MKRRNVIKGLAM
-13 LPVAG
+13 LPVVGSVLSSNSVLAG
-18 AVLPTESIM
+18 TVTENKS
-27 GSPLAINAKTAFT
+27 LAQS
-40 GSETAVTLDSF
+40 SESLTTLNSF
-51 MAETN
+51 LSETN

-70 GSFTIIGGSIK
+70 GSYTIIGGSIK
-81 LPVVRQ
+81 RPKVKL

-101 LAEAVGE
+101 LAEAVGK
-108 RLAKL
+108 RLAEL
-113 TQTEWGIVS
+113 TKSEWGMVS
-122 SGCAAGVQHITA
+122 SGCAAGVKHITA

-174 NIGVKIITVSTAEE
+174 NIGVKIITVSTPEE
-188 LERAINSKTAMI
+188 LEKAINSKTAMI

-207 GAKSDT
+207 GAASDT
-213 GEPLSLEVIAAIAKP
+213 GQPLSLEVIASIAKP
-228 KNIPILMDAAAEALS
+228 KNIPILMDAAAESLT

-271 LMLGNKKI
+271 LMLGNKNI

-289 HHGPGRGNKLDR
+289 HHGPGRDNKLDR
-301 DEIVGMVTAVED
+301 DEIVGMVAAVED
-313 WLVRDHDAEWK
+313 WLERDHEGEWK
-324 RWLIWLKVIEKQ
+324 RWLSWLEVISKKVTQINGISTKVIEP
-336 VSTIS
+336 V
-341 GMSTKII
+341 
-348 EPTNLNNKYPVLH
+348 NLNNKYPVLH
-361 IMWDPAKY
+361 IIWDHEKFY
-369 PVSGYEIAEEV
+369 VTGYEIAEEV

-390 NRDEEDGTT
+390 NRDEPDGTT
-399 SIQITPGHMQEGEEK
+399 SIQITPGHMQAGEEK
-414 IVADR
+414 IVSDR
-419 LYGVLLKQR
+419 LFEVLSKKR
-428 QAKPEMAKPV
+428 SPKPEMKTPA
-438 TNLSGRWDVEVQ
+438 TNLSGRWDVEVH
-450 YALSTSQHSFVIE
+450 YALSTSQHSFTIE

-470 GTHKGDLDTKNMV
+470 GTHKGDMDTKNMV

-507 FSGKVDGNTISGDIH
+507 FSGKVSGDTISVDIH
-522 MGEYLRAKF
+522 MGEYLTAKF
-531 KAVRNATK
+531 TAKRNKTK
-539 LPRQRVMIPGGQP
+539 LPRQKVMIPGGQP

>member
-18 AVLPTESIM
+18 NILSAEGAELSAGQAGE
-27 GSPLAINAKTAFT
+27 A
-40 GSETAVTLDSF
+40 ETTLSSF
-51 MAETN
+51 LAETN
-56 IYRAMGVEPIINCR
+56 IYRSMGVEPIINCR

-81 LPVVRQ
+81 LPKVKAV
-87 ALEAASTNFVQLDE
+87 LDAASNNFVQLDE
-101 LAEAVGE
+101 LAEAVGK
-108 RLAKL
+108 RLAEL
-113 TQTEWGIVS
+113 TKTEWGMVS
-122 SGCAAGVQHITA
+122 SGCAAGVKHITA

-174 NIGVKIITVSTAEE
+174 NIGVKIVTVSTAAE
-188 LERAINSKTAMI
+188 LEKAINSKTAMI

-207 GAKSDT
+207 GAASDT
-213 GEPLSLEVIAAIAKP
+213 GQPLSLEVIASIAKP
-228 KNIPILMDAAAEALS
+228 KNIPILMDAAAESLT
-243 IPPYHLKRGA
+243 IPPVHLKRGA

-271 LMLGNKKI
+271 LMLGNKNI

-289 HHGPGRGNKLDR
+289 HHGPGRDNKLDR
-301 DEIVGMVTAVED
+301 DEIVGMVAAVEE
-313 WLVRDHDAEWK
+313 WLVRDHEAEWK
-324 RWLIWLKVIEKQ
+324 RWLSWLEVISDKVSAIN
-336 VSTIS
+336 
-341 GMSTKII
+341 GFSTKIV

-361 IMWDPAKY
+361 IIWDPQKY
-369 PVSGYEIAEEV
+369 PVTGYEIAEEV
-380 GRNKPRIALG
+380 GRSKPRIALG
-390 NRDEEDGTT
+390 NRDEPDGTT
-399 SIQITPGHMQEGEEK
+399 SIQITPGHMQPGEEK

-419 LYGVLLKQR
+419 LYEVLSKKR
-428 QAKPEMAKPV
+428 NPKPEMATPV
-438 TNLSGRWDVEVQ
+438 ANLSGRWDVEVQ
-450 YALSTSQHSFVIE
+450 YSLSTSQHSFVIE

-491 KIKSTIPIVGN
+491 KIRSTVPIVGN

-507 FSGKVDGNTISGDIH
+507 FSGKVKGDVISGDIH
-522 MGEYLRAKF
+522 MGEYLTAKF
-531 KAVRNATK
+531 IAKRNTSK
-539 LPRQRVMIPGGQP
+539 LPRQKVMIPGGQP

>member
-1 MKRRNMIKGLAL
+1 MKRRNVIKGLAM
-13 LPVAG
+13 LPVVGSVLSSNSVLAG
-18 AVLPTESIM
+18 TVTADKSLAQSSES
-27 GSPLAINAKTAFT
+27 LT
-40 GSETAVTLDSF
+40 TLNSF
-51 MAETN
+51 LSETN

-70 GSFTIIGGSIK
+70 GSYTIIGGSIK
-81 LPVVRQ
+81 RPKVKL

-101 LAEAVGE
+101 LAEAVGK
-108 RLAKL
+108 RLAEL
-113 TQTEWGIVS
+113 TKSEWGMVS
-122 SGCAAGVQHITA
+122 SGCAAGVKHITA

-174 NIGVKIITVSTAEE
+174 NIGVKIITVSTPEE
-188 LERAINSKTAMI
+188 LEKAINSKTAMI

-207 GAKSDT
+207 GAASDT
-213 GEPLSLEVIAAIAKP
+213 GQPLSLEVIASIAKP
-228 KNIPILMDAAAEALS
+228 KNIPILMDAAAESLT

-271 LMLGNKKI
+271 LMLGNKNI

-289 HHGPGRGNKLDR
+289 HHGPGRDNKLDR
-301 DEIVGMVTAVED
+301 DEIVGMVVAVED
-313 WLVRDHDAEWK
+313 WLERDHDGEWK
-324 RWLIWLKVIEKQ
+324 RWLSWLEVISKKVNQING
-336 VSTIS
+336 I
-341 GMSTKII
+341 STKVV
-348 EPTNLNNKYPVLH
+348 EPINLNNKYPVLH
-361 IMWDPAKY
+361 IIWDPEKFY
-369 PVSGYEIAEEV
+369 VTGYEIAEEV

-390 NRDEEDGTT
+390 NRDEPDGTS
-399 SIQITPGHMQEGEEK
+399 SIQITPGHMQAGEEK

-419 LYGVLLKQR
+419 LFEVLSKKR
-428 QAKPEMAKPV
+428 SPKPEMKTPT

-450 YALSTSQHSFVIE
+450 YALSASQHSFTIE

-470 GTHKGDLDTKNMV
+470 GTHKGDFDTKNMV

-507 FSGKVDGNTISGDIH
+507 FSGKVSGDTISGDIH
-522 MGEYLRAKF
+522 MGEYLTAKF
-531 KAVRNATK
+531 TAKRNKTK
-539 LPRQRVMIPGGQP
+539 LPRQKVMIPGGQP